1 MSWELA
7 VGLSGGLPGW
17 ELLMALGGVA
27 IAGFFGAICV
37 LRGHLSAARMA
48 HARER
53 RCREEM
59 EAYVRLDT
67 RLGRGREPRELAERV
82 CALISER
89 SPFQRVAMLLRD
101 ADKRL
106 YVAANKGMEPA
117 AVEAVKSWATES
129 QLSGEQGGLLKGV
142 RLGAGSVAV
151 TFGEVG
157 ERGIVVPL
165 RAKGGR
171 MTGALVVMAA
181 SVLEVRRR
189 AADEAVISLEALAT
203 KLGRAMENTELAERL
218 LRAEKLAGLG
228 LLAGGVAHSLNNPL
242 TAVMGFADLIRET
255 AEERVRGD
263 AATILGEAR
272 RMREIVES
280 LLNFWR
286 PPVQRDEPVDLAAL
300 VKELAAECGETL
312 RQREIRLDVDTAEK
326 MPPVRG
332 NLQRLRLVLE
342 HLLNNAA
349 QAIATARETSVS
361 ARPVARCDDAI
372 RLTVSHDGRSVQM
385 IVSDTGTGFGEPQR
399 VFEPF
404 YTTQALGGG
413 SGLGLSICYGIV
425 REHEGEISA
434 FNLHPAGAAV
444 VVELPVA
451 EVVRSQSVVIGEVA

>member
-1 MSWELA
+1 
-7 VGLSGGLPGW
+7 
-17 ELLMALGGVA
+17 MAFGGVA
-27 IAGFFGAICV
+27 IAGLFGAICV

-67 RLGRGREPRELAERV
+67 RMGRGREPRELAERV
-82 CALISER
+82 CAVVSER

-117 AVEAVKSWATES
+117 AVEAVKSWAAGS
-129 QLSGEQGGLLKGV
+129 QLSSGQGGPPKGV
-142 RLGAGSVAV
+142 RLGAGSFAV

-203 KLGRAMENTELAERL
+203 KLGRAMENAELAERL

-242 TAVMGFADLIRET
+242 TAVMGFADLISET
-255 AEERVRGD
+255 AAEERVRGD

-349 QAIATARETSVS
+349 QAIAAARETPVTARLVVS
-361 ARPVARCDDAI
+361 RDDAI
-372 RLTVSHDGRSVQM
+372 RLTVSHDGRGVQM

-451 EVVRSQSVVIGEVA
+451 EVVRSQPVVIGEVA